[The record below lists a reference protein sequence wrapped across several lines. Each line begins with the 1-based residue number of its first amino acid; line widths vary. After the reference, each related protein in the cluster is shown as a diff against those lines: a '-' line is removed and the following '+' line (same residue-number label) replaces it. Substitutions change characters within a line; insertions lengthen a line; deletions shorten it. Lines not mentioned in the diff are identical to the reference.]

1 MLEVPLQLSL
11 PSTAAGSMRL
21 PSAAAQSGGNV
32 ELSSAAVSSGVAA
45 RQPPP
50 RADDGATS
58 SFDQQLPLRSAR
70 ASACSEASSSTL
82 GVTAAAMASATPST
96 LSDPLPP
103 KAGPKVP
110 AATTTTRSAG
120 KRVVTAASADEAHSE
135 TVAKK
140 RSVET
145 RSSSAR
151 PPVMP
156 TSTGTVRTPSLYR
169 SVDAAPD
176 NSLCQLFVEGGRLVA
191 DVRLL
196 KSKRVL
202 HGRVMDADLVVV
214 CLLSARARMY
224 SYPYQGR
231 FPPPS
236 PQRTRLRMADMLRTS
251 IVWSRTLVRVV

>member
-1 MLEVPLQLSL
+1 
-11 PSTAAGSMRL
+11 
-21 PSAAAQSGGNV
+21 
-32 ELSSAAVSSGVAA
+32 
-45 RQPPP
+45 
-50 RADDGATS
+50 
-58 SFDQQLPLRSAR
+58 
-70 ASACSEASSSTL
+70 
-82 GVTAAAMASATPST
+82 MASATPST

-120 KRVVTAASADEAHSE
+120 KRVVTAASADEAQSE

-191 DVRLL
+191 EVRLL

-202 HGRVMDADLVVV
+202 HGRVVDADLVVV
-214 CLLSARARMY
+214 CLLSARAGMH